1 MQTATTARATLQ
13 QQRPLLHQ
21 RAAARPLLRGAIRP
35 RVAALD
41 VPTIPKDDD
50 RTFVRKPDGSFDLS
64 AAPPFSLSDIRDA
77 IPARCFE
84 RSAAKS
90 FAYLAFDVA
99 VVAGLAAAAFTLNS
113 WFVWPLYW
121 LAQGTMFWALFV
133 VGHDCGHQSFSPS
146 RTLNDFVGNI
156 VHASIMVPYHGWRV
170 SHRKH
175 HGNHGHVDNDE
186 SWYPT
191 PKSIYDNMDE
201 LTKLGRMRFPWCL
214 FAYPFYLLRRSPG
227 KSGSHYDPEC
237 DLFVPSERNMVLTS
251 DACLVGMLAVLAACT
266 AKLGVVAMFNLYF
279 VPYWVFVAW
288 LDMVTYLQHHGS
300 NDPAEKLPWY
310 RGADW
315 SYLRGGLT
323 CLDREYGIFHWLTHN
338 IGTHVVHHLFPQ
350 IPHYNLREATA
361 AVKPVLGPYYREP
374 VPCPPH
380 GIPTQLAEPL
390 VRSFNEDHW
399 VPDEGTVVFY
409 NRDPEFNVKKA

>member
-1 MQTATTARATLQ
+1 MAPGVSRDEN
-13 QQRPLLHQ
+13 
-21 RAAARPLLRGAIRP
+21 G
-35 RVAALD
+35 
-41 VPTIPKDDD
+41 
-50 RTFVRKPDGSFDLS
+50 FVQKEDGTYDLS
-64 AAPPFSLSDIRDA
+64 AAPPFSLSDIRAA
-77 IPARCFE
+77 IPAHCFD
-84 RSAAKS
+84 RSPVRS
-90 FAYLAFDVA
+90 FLHLAFDVA
-99 VVAGLAAAAFTLNS
+99 VVFGLAAAAYSANT

-175 HGNHGHVDNDE
+175 HGNHGHVENDE

-191 PKSIYDNMDE
+191 TKSVYDKMDGV
-201 LTKLGRMRFPWCL
+201 GRTGRLRFPWPL
-214 FAYPFYLLRRSPG
+214 FAYPFYLFNRSPG
-227 KSGSHYDPEC
+227 KQGSHFDPAC

-251 DACLVGMLAVLAACT
+251 DAFLVGMLAVLAAGT
-266 AKLGVVAMFNLYF
+266 AKLGVLAMVNLYAI
-279 VPYWVFVAW
+279 PYWVFVMW
-288 LDMVTYLQHHGS
+288 LDTVTYLQHHGS
-300 NDPAEKLPWY
+300 SDPKEKLPWY
-310 RGADW
+310 RGEEW

-350 IPHYNLREATA
+350 IPHYHLREATA

-380 GIPTQLAEPL
+380 GVPTQLVEPL
-390 VRSFNEDHW
+390 VRSFNEDHY
-399 VPDEGTVVFY
+399 VEDEGDVVFY
-409 NRDPEFNVKKA
+409 KQDVDFAKK